1 MSHLEDRSLLLTC
14 SPRPWLCDITRTGI
28 SPCSLRLFRKTC
40 RACAHGHER
49 RIHSVFQPMPMRR
62 PQVKRGLTAEE
73 FVALAPKPGE
83 ASIHAAAPFYAE
95 EAFGNH
101 EHGPQ
106 TT

>member
-1 MSHLEDRSLLLTC
+1 
-14 SPRPWLCDITRTGI
+14 
-28 SPCSLRLFRKTC
+28 
-40 RACAHGHER
+40 
-49 RIHSVFQPMPMRR
+49 MPMRR

-73 FVALAPKPGE
+73 FVELAPKPGE

-95 EAFGNH
+95 EASGNH